1 MSPPLEVTV
10 EPEGVLWASFN
21 RGSFTPDLLA
31 GIRDLLAEPAVSTIV
46 WASSGPVWNRGGDLA
61 LFARLI
67 RAGDAAGLRDYAH
80 ACVDVIAGNLNAAPL
95 TVALVEGDALGG
107 GFEAVLTND
116 LIVAAKGV
124 KFGLP
129 EILFH
134 MFPGMGA
141 YSLLC
146 RYLDGARARQ
156 LILNRRLYSAE
167 ELADMGLVDLV
178 LEPGAGRAVVLDWL
192 AREQRRHRIVRTLR
206 EVRHRCQPL
215 AYDELIEVVE
225 LWVETALGLGEADL
239 RRMDRLAAAQRRSA
253 SPA

>member
-31 GIRDLLAEPAVSTIV
+31 AIRDLLAEPAVSTIV
-46 WASSGPVWNRGGDLA
+46 WASSRPVWNRGGDLA

-146 RYLDGARARQ
+146 RFLDGARARQ
-156 LILNRRLYSAE
+156 LILNRRLYDAE
-167 ELADMGLVDLV
+167 ELAQMGLVDLIV
-178 LEPGAGRAVVLDWL
+178 EPGTGRTVLRDWL
-192 AREQRRHRIVRTLR
+192 ARERRRHQVVRTLR
-206 EVRHRCQPL
+206 EVRQRCQPVEH
-215 AYDELIEVVE
+215 AELIEVTD
-225 LWVETALGLGEADL
+225 LWVETAMKLSEADL
-239 RRMDRLAAAQRRSA
+239 RRMDRLVAAQGRGA
-253 SPA
+253 